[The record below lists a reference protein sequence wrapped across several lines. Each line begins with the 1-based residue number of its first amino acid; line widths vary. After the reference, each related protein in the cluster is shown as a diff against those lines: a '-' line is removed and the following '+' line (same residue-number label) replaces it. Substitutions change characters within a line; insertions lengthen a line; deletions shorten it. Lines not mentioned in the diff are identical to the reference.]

1 MTPTIEGNK
10 LIAEFMEL
18 YLIKGEKYPF
28 GHPITKVNFKEARY
42 HYSWDWLM
50 PVWKKCIEVIG
61 LWAHTHKEDR
71 PSAIWIEA
79 SGKISRAMQSVDI
92 DKAFTEITH
101 LITWYNQQNQK

>member
-1 MTPTIEGNK
+1 MTPTKERNK

-50 PVWKKCIEVIG
+50 PVVEKILFKTGDNHAQFDTMIISALSEVNI
-61 LWAHTHKEDR
+61 K
-71 PSAIWIEA
+71 
-79 SGKISRAMQSVDI
+79 SVWQAVI
-92 DKAFTEITH
+92 QF
-101 LITWYNQQNQK
+101 ITWYNQQNPKQ